1 MESKERALAEKYMR
15 PGAVVLEYG
24 SGGSTLHFSRLV
36 AQYYSIEHNT
46 EWCGDV
52 EKKINHLNL
61 NVSYHCVPTNNG
73 FEACPG
79 GNNCLSHYKDFTNYI
94 EEPSKWGVKFDV
106 VLIDGRARA
115 QCAVFIRDYLKDE
128 QSVG

>member
-1 MESKERALAEKYMR
+1 MR

-52 EKKINHLNL
+52 EMKIKHLNL